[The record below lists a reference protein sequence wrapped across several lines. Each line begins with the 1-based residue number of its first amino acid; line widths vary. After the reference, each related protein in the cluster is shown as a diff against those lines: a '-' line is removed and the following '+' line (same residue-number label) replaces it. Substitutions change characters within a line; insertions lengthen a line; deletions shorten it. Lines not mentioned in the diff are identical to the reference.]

1 MMWAFIFI
9 FMFAAFIAACI
20 YLITRVR
27 KFVWVDKLAKGRRI
41 TRYRLTR
48 WSEV

>member
-20 YLITRVR
+20 YLSQGSE
-27 KFVWVDKLAKGRRI
+27 KLH
-41 TRYRLTR
+41 
-48 WSEV
+48 W